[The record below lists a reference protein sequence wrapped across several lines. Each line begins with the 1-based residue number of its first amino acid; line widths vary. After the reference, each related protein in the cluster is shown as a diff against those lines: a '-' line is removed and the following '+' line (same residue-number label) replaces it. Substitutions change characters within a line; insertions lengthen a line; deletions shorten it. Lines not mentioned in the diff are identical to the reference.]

1 MPPQVEEKSMIPTV
15 LVGIGGTGAEVLA
28 RVRRLVEETYR
39 DLDKFP
45 IISFLLID
53 TDRDY
58 KVTNPE
64 ASGTSFK
71 DYEKH
76 WARVTG
82 KNVESII
89 SNIQN
94 YPWINNW
101 FPSELERNINS
112 LEAGAGQIRPCGR
125 FAFFFNYSEIR
136 EKFLSAIARIKGHE
150 TYMQDNYGIKVAG
163 NGINVFVTGSLSG
176 GTGSGMLIDMGY
188 CLRHWLKSESSA
200 LLTAIVPTPE
210 AFKTIKVGDRVLA
223 NGYAAMMELSYF
235 SDERTEYVAQFSSS
249 LSDEIRSSKPPFD
262 FTYLVGTKNSNGDDF
277 NLGQIREMI
286 AQNIFLDMTSDFAAH
301 KRSIRDNIKG
311 AWAEKDPGGR
321 GYSKQFM
328 SFGLSSVEIPIAHI
342 RTCLGYR
349 LGKDFINW
357 WLNDQAIL
365 PPEMLQ
371 LVRNE
376 HLKPVRLND
385 NELVADLSAAS
396 DRSYIQV
403 ISEWVNSIRDEINR
417 EDLLQ
422 CSAQGV
428 NMMGRE
434 TGKILQLINYLKPKV
449 EEYRAEHFR
458 ELSPEERLHGDYLK
472 KIYSNRDNAI
482 IQGKKALEEQVYAI
496 LQDRTRGPK
505 YADAFFVTVRQIFAD
520 TVEKFRREQDQIFA
534 INEINRLDDYEKA
547 IAEINEFK
555 DKFGISKKD
564 KMEQYCNQALQGLE
578 GNFIAIMQRKTRAA
592 GLQVIEKLLEHLDQ
606 LETKF
611 KRWQQKLIIMRDIF
625 DQQSNSQADSADALV
640 INGIKLYDRAELN
653 ELYDDFLEK
662 LAGSTSGTKSLRE
675 IGLDSVCNT
684 MSGEVLPQ
692 LSPIWQENRPS
703 NQIMRLFDFASIP
716 DIKDEDV
723 QEIIFNQ
730 AKTRIETAP
739 ENSRLKTDLAA
750 CDRLLKI
757 YNDDAVI
764 RNNLRIA
771 YNQSNPLISLS
782 KSIMQG
788 QDAGFVPAINQNVAL
803 VGGGNTTDIGAQKI
817 LAKLAEFVSNKDDIK
832 PLGELER
839 HRIVFVQEIGGFSLR
854 CIEGMKELR
863 QSYLDWKGQYIIAK
877 RAQQEGKSRDLPIPV
892 HMEKNPVFWDIFPED
907 DYIFKLVVL
916 TRALKILRQD
926 VNQKTKEPMIRYS
939 KQTVIGSQNVDL
951 ASTWQEV
958 IAVLEVKSC
967 REDREEIERQLNQ
980 KFHDCETD
988 SEKQALYL
996 ELLAYLEQRA
1006 TDLIKQGG
1014 KDSPEYKREAQIIQD
1029 EILARKLNTGATI
1042 PTTIPVV
1049 QPEPIPVTTN
1059 GVQTPPTRTHV
1070 FCTKCGQQN
1079 PIEANFCSKCG
1090 NKLK

>member
-1 MPPQVEEKSMIPTV
+1 MPPQVEEKSMVPTV
-15 LVGIGGTGAEVLA
+15 LLGIGGTGAEVLA

-39 DLDKFP
+39 DLDRFP

-82 KNVESII
+82 RDVEAII
-89 SNIQN
+89 SNIHN
-94 YPWINNW
+94 YPWINDW
-101 FPSELERNINS
+101 FPNELERNINS

-125 FAFFFNYSEIR
+125 FAFFFNYSQIR
-136 EKFLSAIARIKGHE
+136 EKFLSAIARIKAHE

-176 GTGSGMLIDMGY
+176 GTGSGMLIDIGY
-188 CLRHWLKSESSA
+188 CLRHWLRSESSA

-210 AFKTIKVGDRVLA
+210 AFKAIKVGDRVLA

-249 LSDEIRSSKPPFD
+249 LSDEIRSNKPPFD
-262 FTYLVGTKNSNGDDF
+262 FTYLVGTKNSNGNDF
-277 NLGQIREMI
+277 NLSQIREMI

-349 LGKDFINW
+349 LAKDLINW

-365 PPEMLQ
+365 PPEMLE
-371 LVRNE
+371 LVRSE
-376 HLKPVRLND
+376 HLKPARLND
-385 NELVADLSAAS
+385 NELVADLSAAG
-396 DRSYIQV
+396 DRSYLQV
-403 ISEWVNSIRDEINR
+403 ISEWVNSIREEINR
-417 EDLLQ
+417 ENYLE
-422 CSAQGV
+422 CTAQGV
-428 NMMGRE
+428 NMIGNE
-434 TGKILQLINYLKPKV
+434 KGKILQLVNYLNPKV
-449 EEYRAEHFR
+449 DEYRAEHFR
-458 ELSPEERLHGDYLK
+458 ELSPDERLHGDYLK
-472 KIYSNRDNAI
+472 KIYNNRDQAI
-482 IQGKKALEEQVYAI
+482 IQGRKALEEQLYSI

-505 YADAFFVTVRQIFAD
+505 YADAFFVAVRQIFAD
-520 TVEKFRREQDQIFA
+520 TIEKFRREQDKIFA
-534 INEINRLDDYEKA
+534 VNEINRRDDYEKA
-547 IAEINEFK
+547 IAQINEFK
-555 DKFGISKKD
+555 NKFGISKKD
-564 KMEQYCNQALQGLE
+564 KMEQYSNQALQGLE
-578 GNFIAIMQRKTRAA
+578 GNLIAIIQRKTRAA

-606 LETKF
+606 LETRF
-611 KRWQQKLIIMRDIF
+611 KRWQQKLIILRDIF
-625 DQQSNSQADSADALV
+625 DQKSNNQADRADALV
-640 INGIKLYDRAELN
+640 INGIKLYDRRELN
-653 ELYDDFLEK
+653 ELYDDLLEK
-662 LAGSTSGTKSLRE
+662 LAGTTSGTKTLRE

-684 MSGEVLPQ
+684 MSGQILPK
-692 LSPIWQENRPS
+692 LSPIWLENRAN
-703 NQIMRLFDFASIP
+703 NQIMRLFDLASIP
-716 DIKDEDV
+716 ELKDEDV
-723 QEIIFNQ
+723 EEIIFTE

-757 YNDDAVI
+757 YNDDVVI

-788 QDAGFVPAINQNVAL
+788 QDAGFVPAINENVAI
-803 VGGGNTTDIGAQKI
+803 VGGANTTDIGAQKI
-817 LAKLAEFVSNKDDIK
+817 LPILREFIPNKDDIK

-892 HMEKNPVFWDIFPED
+892 HIVKNPPFWDIFPED
-907 DYIFKLVVL
+907 DSIFKLVVL
-916 TRALKILRQD
+916 TRALKILRED
-926 VNQKTKEPMIRYS
+926 LNQKTKEPIIRYS
-939 KQTVIGSQNVDL
+939 KQTVIGPQNVDL
-951 ASTWQEV
+951 ASTWAEV
-958 IAVLEVKSC
+958 IAVLEVKTC
-967 REDREEIERQLNQ
+967 REDRLEIEQQLNQ
-980 KFHDCETD
+980 KFTQSETD
-988 SEKQALYL
+988 SQKQALYL

-1006 TDLIKQGG
+1006 TDLSKQGG
-1014 KDSPEYKREAQIIQD
+1014 KDSPEYKREAQIIQE
-1029 EILARKLNTGATI
+1029 EILARKLNTGATL
-1042 PTTIPVV
+1042 PSPIPVV
-1049 QPEPIPVTTN
+1049 KPDPVPVTPN
-1059 GVQTPPTRTHV
+1059 GVTTPTRTHI

-1079 PIEANFCSKCG
+1079 PIDANFCFKCG